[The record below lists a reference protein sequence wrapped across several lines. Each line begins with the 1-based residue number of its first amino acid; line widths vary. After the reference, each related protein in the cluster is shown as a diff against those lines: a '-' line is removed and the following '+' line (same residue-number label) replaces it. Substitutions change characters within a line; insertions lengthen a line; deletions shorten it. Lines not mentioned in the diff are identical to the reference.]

1 MSMKT
6 WAEKEIELACEQ
18 ERKLCAEQGSVDD
31 ASYGVGCYKSALKA
45 YNSLMED
52 GHSGMSIGIT
62 KGILNRLI
70 EGKCLTPIEDTEDV
84 WSCCSRCNDERDYET
99 YQCKRM
105 SSLFKYV
112 YTDGSISYS
121 DVDRV
126 RCCNLK
132 SYAAGHECWYSNG
145 FITRLINSI
154 FPIEMPYAANQTY
167 YVFTEDFLF
176 ETNNGDYDTLAVV
189 YMKDSKGDI
198 IDINRYFKE
207 CEDGFVE
214 ISKDEYDYRY
224 EHRCVLEEGCK

>member
-1 MSMKT
+1 MKT

-52 GHSGMSIGIT
+52 RHSGMSIGIT

-70 EGKCLTPIEDTEDV
+70 EGKCLIPIEDTDDV
-84 WSCCSRCNDERDYET
+84 WILCEHSKDRDYEI

-112 YTDGSISYS
+112 YKDDSVKYS

-126 RCCNLK
+126 RCCNYQ
-132 SYAAGHECWYSNG
+132 SYLDGHECWYSNG
-145 FITRLINSI
+145 FIIRLIDNM
-154 FPIEMPYAANQTY
+154 FPIEMPYTANTTY
-167 YVFTEDFLF
+167 AVFTEDFLF
-176 ETNNGDYDTLAVV
+176 KADNGDYDTLAIK

-224 EHRCVLEEGCK
+224 EHRCGLEEDSN

>member
-1 MSMKT
+1 
-6 WAEKEIELACEQ
+6 
-18 ERKLCAEQGSVDD
+18 
-31 ASYGVGCYKSALKA
+31 
-45 YNSLMED
+45 MED
-52 GHSGMSIGIT
+52 GHSGMSIEIT

-70 EGKCLTPIEDTEDV
+70 EGKCLTPIKDIEDV
-84 WSCCSRCNDERDYET
+84 WLDCSWYNDKRDYKT

-112 YTDGSISYS
+112 YTDGSVSYS

-126 RCCNLK
+126 KCCNFL
-132 SYAAGHECWYSNG
+132 SYLDGHECWYSNG
-145 FITRLINSI
+145 FITRLIDNM
-154 FPIEMPYAANQTY
+154 FPIEMPYTANTTY

-176 ETNNGDYDTLAVV
+176 KADNGDYDTLAIK

-207 CEDGFVE
+207 CEEGFVE

-224 EHRCVLEEGCK
+224 EHRCVVKEDSK